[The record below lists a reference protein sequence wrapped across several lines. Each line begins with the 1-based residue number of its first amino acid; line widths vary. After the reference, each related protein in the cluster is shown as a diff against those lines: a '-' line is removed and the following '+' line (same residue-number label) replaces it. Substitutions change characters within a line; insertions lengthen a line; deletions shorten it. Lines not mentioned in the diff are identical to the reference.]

1 MTTKVKIKDFQ
12 SIEKADLEIKGFTVI
27 TGKNNSGKSAV
38 QRAIRG
44 VFQNARGN
52 AFVRHGA
59 THCEVS
65 LDFEDG
71 NSVTWKKGK
80 KENKYVIN
88 GKEYD
93 KVGAKTPEPLEDFM
107 VQPIT
112 AGGREIWSQF
122 APQFTGQ
129 VFLLNDTG
137 SVLAEAI
144 SDVERV
150 QTLNKAMKQS
160 ERDKRSANSTLKV
173 RKTDEKAVQT
183 ELEHY
188 AGLNALGLLLDT
200 IESLETKIEKVDR
213 VVALLNTYLSKRD
226 ALLSEIDHL
235 TGVTS
240 IQTPDTTKLE
250 SVSEEMKDLTLLL
263 EQYGE
268 ASVTVSSL
276 QGVSTIELPSEGDL
290 LALESEISTLQGLY
304 KGRERAIKGANLMT
318 QMCSSLSD
326 DLIPLQK
333 TDFLEKTEN
342 TLDLLDDLHRE
353 REISI
358 EQINDLEK
366 AIDQNKRDQVSLQ
379 QHLKDHL
386 HEEGSCPL
394 CGSVVC

>member
-52 AFVRHGA
+52 SFVRHGA

-93 KVGAKTPEPLEDFM
+93 KVGAKTPAPLEDFM

-200 IESLETKIEKVDR
+200 IESLETKIEKIDR
-213 VVALLNTYLSKRD
+213 VVSLLTTYISKRD
-226 ALLSEIDHL
+226 ELLSEITHL

-250 SVSEEMKDLTLLL
+250 GVSDTMKDLALLL
-263 EQYGE
+263 DQYEE

-276 QGVSTIELPSEGDL
+276 HGVSTIELPSEGDL
-290 LALESEISTLQGLY
+290 LALEGEISTLQDLHR
-304 KGRERAIKGANLMT
+304 GRERAIKGANLMT
-318 QMCSSLSD
+318 QMCSSLSN

-333 TDFLEKTEN
+333 TDFLQKTEN

-353 REISI
+353 REVSI
-358 EQINDLEK
+358 EQIKDLEQ

-379 QHLKDHL
+379 QHLKDHI

>member
-1 MTTKVKIKDFQ
+1 M
-12 SIEKADLEIKGFTVI
+12 
-27 TGKNNSGKSAV
+27 
-38 QRAIRG
+38 
-44 VFQNARGN
+44 
-52 AFVRHGA
+52 
-59 THCEVS
+59 
-65 LDFEDG
+65 
-71 NSVTWKKGK
+71 
-80 KENKYVIN
+80 
-88 GKEYD
+88 
-93 KVGAKTPEPLEDFM
+93 
-107 VQPIT
+107 
-112 AGGREIWSQF
+112 
-122 APQFTGQ
+122 
-129 VFLLNDTG
+129 
-137 SVLAEAI
+137 AEAI

-173 RKTDEKAVQT
+173 RKTDEKALQT

-250 SVSEEMKDLTLLL
+250 NVSEEMKDLTLLL

>member
-12 SIEKADLEIKGFTVI
+12 SIEKADLEINGFTVI

-52 AFVRHGA
+52 SFVRHGA

-80 KENKYVIN
+80 KENKYIIN

-93 KVGAKTPEPLEDFM
+93 KVGAKTPAPLEDFL

-150 QTLNKAMKQS
+150 QTLNNAMKKS
-160 ERDKRSANSTLKV
+160 EKDKRSASGVLKV
-173 RKTDEKAVQT
+173 RKTDEKAVQS
-183 ELEHY
+183 ELEQY
-188 AGLNALGLLLDT
+188 AGLNTLGLLIDT
-200 IESLETKIEKVDR
+200 IESLEAKIEKIEQMIG
-213 VVALLNTYLSKRD
+213 ALSSFVSKRD
-226 ALLSEIDHL
+226 ALISEITQL

-240 IQTPDTTKLE
+240 VKSPDTTDLVR
-250 SVSEEMKDLTLLL
+250 VSEDLKSLCSLLS
-263 EQYGE
+263 QYE
-268 ASVTVSSL
+268 ISSDTVLSL
-276 QGVSTIELPSEGDL
+276 QGVSAIVLPHEGDL
-290 LALESEISTLQGLY
+290 VALSEQIDTLQGLY
-304 KGRERAIKGANLMT
+304 KDRNRAISGARIMT
-318 QMCSSLSD
+318 QMCEGLSD
-326 DLIPLQK
+326 DLLP
-333 TDFLEKTEN
+333 LEKTGFLLKTEQ
-342 TLDLLDDLHRE
+342 TLEMLDDLQRE
-353 REISI
+353 RDISI
-358 EQINDLEK
+358 EQIDDLQK
-366 AIDQNKRDQVSLQ
+366 AIDQNKRDQVTLQ
-379 QHLKDHL
+379 QHLKDHI

-394 CGSVVC
+394 CGSSVC

>member
-12 SIEKADLEIKGFTVI
+12 SIEEADLEIKGFTVI

-44 VFQNARGN
+44 VFQNTGGN

-93 KVGAKTPEPLEDFM
+93 KVGAKTPAPLEDFM

-160 ERDKRSANSTLKV
+160 ERDKRSANNTLKV
-173 RKTDEKAVQT
+173 RKTDEKALQSD
-183 ELEHY
+183 LEHFT
-188 AGLNALGLLLDT
+188 GLNALGLLLDT
-200 IESLETKIEKVDR
+200 IESLETKVAKIDR
-213 VVALLNTYLSKRD
+213 VVEALNQYVSKRED
-226 ALLSEIDHL
+226 LDSEISQL

-240 IQTPDTTKLE
+240 VQKPDTTNLE
-250 SVSEEMKDLTLLL
+250 SVSEELDLLSSLLS
-263 EQYGE
+263 QYE
-268 ASVTVSSL
+268 VANNTVTSL
-276 QGVSTIELPSEGDL
+276 QGVSSIALPHEGDL
-290 LALESEISTLQGLY
+290 VALNDEIDTLKGLH
-304 KGRERAIKGANLMT
+304 KDRARAISGARIMT
-318 QMCSSLSD
+318 QMCEGLSD
-326 DLIPLQK
+326 DLVPLQK
-333 TDFLEKTEN
+333 ADFLQKTET
-342 TLDLLDDLHRE
+342 TLEALDDLQRE
-353 REISI
+353 RDIAI
-358 EQINDLEK
+358 EQIDDLQK
-366 AIDQNKRDQVSLQ
+366 AIDQNKRDQVALQ
-379 QHLKDHL
+379 RHLKDQI